1 MPAIADRTASS
12 LLKSIACPYC
22 WERFAPEETL
32 WISVHGELLGDPLL
46 GAETPGRF
54 LPSRFTVDGNAI
66 DARGQVCH
74 QIACPKCRLVVPR
87 DLVELEP
94 MFLSVIGA
102 PSSGKSFFLT
112 SATWELRKALPRH
125 FGVGFADSDPAINHA
140 LTQYEEALFL
150 NPNARRMVPLAQLIA
165 KTQLQGD
172 LYSTVAYGQHA
183 VSYVRPY
190 LFSMRGLE
198 NAVASQRGPVPNR
211 MLCLYDNAGEHFQP
225 GRDTAQEPVT
235 RHLAVSRAVLF
246 VFDPT
251 QDPRFR
257 TACRDVGISLGA
269 DDQARQGRQELILNE
284 ALARIRRYASQ
295 DGGSAGDRL
304 LIVVVSKLDAWS
316 QLLEDP
322 PFDEPWRTVN
332 TANGPRCGLEV
343 DQIDRQSANL
353 RRLLQDLCPEI
364 VGAADGFAKEV
375 VFVPVSALGDAT
387 AIDPATRKPAVRP
400 AEIAPRWA
408 AVPFLYAFHRKLPG
422 LVPRLREK
430 ARGAS

>member
-1 MPAIADRTASS
+1 MSTASTAARGTTR
-12 LLKSIACPYC
+12 LLRSVPCPYC
-22 WERFAPEETL
+22 WERFAPEEIL
-32 WISVHGELLGDPLL
+32 WISVHAELMGDPLL
-46 GAETPGRF
+46 GPETPGRF

-74 QIACPKCRLVVPR
+74 QLACPRCRLVVPR

-94 MFLSVIGA
+94 LFLSVIGA

-112 SATWELRKALPRH
+112 SATMELRKALPRH
-125 FGVGFADSDPAINHA
+125 FGISFADSDPAINHA

-150 NPNARRMVPLAQLIA
+150 NPDARRLIPLAQLIE

-172 LYSTVAYGQHA
+172 LYSTVAYGQHT

-198 NAVASQRGPVPNR
+198 NPDAARRGGVADRL
-211 MLCLYDNAGEHFQP
+211 LCLYDNAGEHFQP
-225 GRDTAQEPVT
+225 GQDNANAPVT

-246 VFDPT
+246 LFDPT

-257 TACRDVGISLGA
+257 EACGDAGIDLG
-269 DDQARQGRQELILNE
+269 DGDRARLGRQELILHE
-284 ALARIRRYASQ
+284 AAARIRKYASQ
-295 DGGSAGDRL
+295 GEAGDRL
-304 LIVVVSKLDAWS
+304 LIVVVSKLDAWDG
-316 QLLEDP
+316 LLDDP
-322 PFDEPWRTVN
+322 PDDDPWGSVN
-332 TANGPRCGLEV
+332 TPNGVVRGLIADRIE
-343 DQIDRQSANL
+343 RQSANL
-353 RRLLQDLCPEI
+353 RELLSGLCPEI

-375 VFVPVSALGDAT
+375 AFIPASALGDAT
-387 AIDPATRKPAVRP
+387 RIDPASGKPAIRP

-422 LVPRLREK
+422 LIPRLKEK
-430 ARGAS
+430 GR